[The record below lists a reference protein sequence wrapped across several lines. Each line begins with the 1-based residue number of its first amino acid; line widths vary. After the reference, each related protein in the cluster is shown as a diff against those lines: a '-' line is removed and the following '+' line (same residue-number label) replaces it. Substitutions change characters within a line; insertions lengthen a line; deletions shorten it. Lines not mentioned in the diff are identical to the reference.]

1 MRKRIE
7 DACCKLCQWTY
18 DEEAEMCMPR
28 ALIVNGVP
36 RYSPRACVGD
46 YEDAVEFEARV
57 VEKLSRYVNME
68 PWPNLWP
75 ECISCKDHRKY
86 DDEACP
92 PCVLKHTRIEVEEEM
107 ENG

>member
-1 MRKRIE
+1 
-7 DACCKLCQWTY
+7 
-18 DEEAEMCMPR
+18 MPR

-46 YEDAVEFEARV
+46 YEDAAKFEARV
-57 VEKLSRYVNME
+57 VEKMSRYVNME

>member
-1 MRKRIE
+1 MNNKKSRWGLYCPHCYFYLS
-7 DACCKLCQWTY
+7 DY
-18 DEEAEMCMPR
+18 DECLYTDDDGQHR
-28 ALIVNGVP
+28 CIVIDAHEKP
-36 RYSPRACVGD
+36 SM
-46 YEDAVEFEARV
+46 DAVEFEARV

-68 PWPNLWP
+68 SWPNLWP

-92 PCVLKHTRIEVEEEM
+92 PCVLKHTRIEVEKEM

>member
-1 MRKRIE
+1 MSE
-7 DACCKLCQWTY
+7 DACCKLCAWEH
-18 DEEAEMCMPR
+18 DEETGYCFPRQYYAE
-28 ALIVNGVP
+28 
-36 RYSPRACVGD
+36 YFKTYACKGD
-46 YEDAVEFEARV
+46 YEDAAEFEARV

-107 ENG
+107 